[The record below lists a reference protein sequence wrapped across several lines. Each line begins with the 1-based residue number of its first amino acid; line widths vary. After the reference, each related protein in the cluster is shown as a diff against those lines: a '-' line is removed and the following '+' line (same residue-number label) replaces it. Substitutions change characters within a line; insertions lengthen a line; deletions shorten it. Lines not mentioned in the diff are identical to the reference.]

1 VEENR
6 MTRSEH
12 GQKSGLKPVILI
24 AGAPAY
30 DRQFTGSA
38 IMVNKTYPQAVAAA
52 GGIPL
57 LPADGISADDYA
69 AFGDGLILTGSNS
82 FTPDPNLAEKLEKE
96 ELPKRDAFD
105 AALYGAFARAGKPVL
120 GICLGHQ
127 VINVEEGGT
136 LVSDFKLTGGVEH
149 MLLQHEVLTSEGSLL
164 RTLFG
169 ERLVVNSRHNNRIDR
184 LAETLLVT
192 AVSPDGVIEAVEH
205 KRLPVFAV
213 QWHPERTRGETP
225 DPPEGTNMDP
235 LFTWFVETCS
245 RRDAVAC

>member
-1 VEENR
+1 MVKTER
-6 MTRSEH
+6 
-12 GQKSGLKPVILI
+12 GGDKPVILI

-30 DRQFTGSA
+30 DRQFTGPA

-57 LPADGISADDYA
+57 LPADMANADEYA
-69 AFGDGLILTGSNS
+69 LFGDGLILTGSNS

-105 AALYGAFARAGKPVL
+105 AALYRAFTRAEKPVL

-127 VINVEEGGT
+127 AINVQEGGT
-136 LVSDFKLTGGVEH
+136 LALNFKFTGGVEH
-149 MLLQHEVLTSEGSLL
+149 MLLQHEVLTGEASLL

-169 ERLVVNSRHNNRIDR
+169 ERLLVNSRHNNRIDR
-184 LAETLLVT
+184 LAETLRVT

-205 KRLPVFAV
+205 KRLPVYAV
-213 QWHPERTRGETP
+213 QWHPERTRGDMP
-225 DPPEGTNMDP
+225 DPPGGTNMDP
-235 LFTWFVETCS
+235 LFAWFVKRCS
-245 RRDAVAC
+245 QRLSL